1 MKRSTIAFSF
11 FLSVLTVSAQNI
23 TIAHLRNK
31 LESETS
37 DTAKCKT
44 LDSLA
49 MYNMF
54 FNNRSDSTFNYCNEY
69 VNTAFQ
75 IPDKKYL
82 ILAYARL
89 SFYYNNTGQYK
100 ESLSMA
106 LKGLDLAEQ
115 YHIQDYLSALYYD
128 LSWFYFNSDD
138 FKEGLESTLKG
149 IAFLKF
155 NKDPFFDQAL
165 HLYGMRGSLY
175 LDINKTDS
183 ALFYFNRMDSVSA
196 TSTELGEKNIT
207 DWCWAI
213 YYLYFKKDYQ
223 KTDSICSEAITECKK
238 YGDFLLNFFYLFSS
252 TSYLNQG
259 KIEKAIAEA
268 REAYALSLP
277 ITDPAAERFAAG
289 LLNTCYEKSGNRD
302 SAYYY
307 LKLKDSLNN
316 VIQAHSNAIEIQQ
329 FQFDQQLN
337 KKEQEA
343 ATVKNQ
349 SKILIYVF
357 LTAII
362 FFLFIAMIQWR
373 NNMQRKRANVVLQQQ
388 KQKVESTL
396 QELRSAQAQLIQNEK
411 MASLGELTAGIAH
424 EIQNPLNFVNNFSEV
439 NKELFAEMNEE
450 MSKGNFDEAKTIAKD
465 IEDNEEKINHHG
477 KRADAIVKGMLQH
490 SRTSTGVK
498 EPTDINALA
507 DEYLRL
513 SYHGLRA
520 KDKSFN
526 ATLKTDFDE
535 SLSADKAGIGKI
547 NIIPQDFGRVLL
559 NLYNNAFYAL
569 AEKAKLP
576 TKDLPGFENL
586 AGVGNFEPTIT
597 VSTKKSGNKIS
608 ITVSDNG
615 NGIPQ
620 KVVDKIFQPF
630 FTTKPTGQ
638 GTGLGLSLS
647 YDIIKAH
654 GGEIKVETKDGE
666 GGKFIISLPVV

>member
-1 MKRSTIAFSF
+1 
-11 FLSVLTVSAQNI
+11 QNI
-23 TIAHLRNK
+23 TIAHLRSK

-37 DTAKCKT
+37 DTARCKT
-44 LDSLA
+44 LDSLS

-89 SFYYNNTGQYK
+89 SFYYNNIGQYK
-100 ESLSMA
+100 ESLNMA

-128 LSWFYFNSDD
+128 LSWFYLNSDD
-138 FKEGLESTLKG
+138 FKEGLVSALKG

-165 HLYGMRGSLY
+165 HLYGMCGNLY

-183 ALFYFNRMDSVSA
+183 ALFYYARMDSIAA
-196 TSTELGEKNIT
+196 TSTELGEKNIR

-223 KTDSICSEAITECKK
+223 KTDSICSEAITECRK

-277 ITDPAAERFAAG
+277 ITDPAAERFAAS

-362 FFLFIAMIQWR
+362 FFLLIAMIQWW
-373 NNMQRKRANVVLQQQ
+373 NNRQRKRANVVLQQQ
-388 KQKVESTL
+388 KQKLESTL

-411 MASLGELTAGIAH
+411 MASLGELTAGVAH

-439 NKELFAEMNEE
+439 NTELISEMREE
-450 MSKGNFDEAKTIAKD
+450 IAKENFQEVD
-465 IEDNEEKINHHG
+465 QIAKNVQENELKINHHG

-490 SRTSTGVK
+490 SRSSAGQK
-498 EPTDINALA
+498 ELVNINAIA
-507 DEYLRL
+507 DEFLRL
-513 SYHGLRA
+513 AYHGLRA
-520 KDKSFN
+520 KEKQFN
-526 ATLKTDFDE
+526 ANLETDFDQ
-535 SLSADKAGIGKI
+535 SIGKI
-547 NIIPQDFGRVLL
+547 NIVPQDIGRVLL
-559 NLYNNAFYAL
+559 NLYNNAFYAVN
-569 AEKAKLP
+569 EKSRQQIE
-576 TKDLPGFENL
+576 GY
-586 AGVGNFEPTIT
+586 EPTIS
-597 VSTKKSGNKIS
+597 VSTKKINDKVLL
-608 ITVSDNG
+608 TVMDNG

-620 KVVDKIFQPF
+620 KVIDKIFQPF
-630 FTTKPTGQ
+630 FTTKPPGQ

-647 YDIIKAH
+647 YDIVKAH
-654 GGEIKVETKDGE
+654 GGELKVETTEGE
-666 GGKFIISLPVV
+666 GSEFIIKLSAE